1 MSTKTEA
8 TDENSDHLPEK
19 TELVTLETVRMSPT
33 GGLPIRASGQIF
45 RSLSNYEDEHGG
57 GYAIQNNA
65 GFIVDLPNRNSLSPN
80 AAWYIGEIV
89 TMSYLPS
96 APAFAV
102 EVRSENDYG
111 ADVELK
117 IMQKRNDYFAAGSL
131 VVWDV
136 DLLSDETV
144 RVYRADKADQPTIY
158 RKGEVAEAEPAVPGW
173 TMPVDDLFK

>member
-1 MSTKTEA
+1 MSSQTQA
-8 TDENSDHLPEK
+8 TDEDSDQKLEK
-19 TELVTLETVRMSPT
+19 AEVVPVETVRMLPT
-33 GGLPIRASGQIF
+33 GWLPIRASGQIF
-45 RSLSNYEDEHGG
+45 RSLANYEDEHGG

-65 GFIVDLPNRNSLSPN
+65 GFVVDLPNRNSLSPN
-80 AAWYIGEIV
+80 AAWYIGEAG
-89 TMSYLPS
+89 TMSYLQS

-117 IMQKRNDYFAAGSL
+117 IIQKRSDYFTAGTL

-136 DLLSDETV
+136 DLLSDEVV

-158 RKGEVAEAEPAVPGW
+158 RKGELAEAEPAVPGW